1 LKYTSAQYSPD
12 GKQIISASLDKTIKI
27 WDANSE
33 NCLQTLKGHED
44 SVITAKYSPDGT
56 KIISSSRDGII
67 KIWKEK

>member
-1 LKYTSAQYSPD
+1 MSAQYSPN

-27 WDANSE
+27 WDANSG

-56 KIISSSRDGII
+56 KIISGSRDGII